1 MILGRCHMLGSPRAM
16 NVFVL
21 ELLNL
26 HRGQGQDILWRD
38 QLRCPTEEQYRAMVL
53 DKTGGLF
60 RLAVGLMQAVQ
71 DDSSAGENGAESISS
86 SRAEDSATVEQRAES
101 EGSSVVV
108 GGGIARDYTPLVN
121 KLALYFQIRD
131 DLVNLSSSE
140 YMSFKSYCE
149 DLSEGKFSFPIL
161 HAIHSQ
167 PNDQQLLSILKQR
180 TESVSFGFTFVLLLS
195 SNVIESAVGRLYSMD
210 LLEVD

>member
-1 MILGRCHMLGSPRAM
+1 M

-71 DDSSAGENGAESISS
+71 DENGEGGAIGSS
-86 SRAEDSATVEQRAES
+86 SSEANDSTSTAEQRAES
-101 EGSSVVV
+101 EGSGGVESSV
-108 GGGIARDYTPLVN
+108 RNFTPLVN

-140 YMSFKSYCE
+140 YMSSKSYCE

-180 TESVSFGFTFVLLLS
+180 TESVPS
-195 SNVIESAVGRLYSMD
+195 
-210 LLEVD
+210 LLEYFLWVPSLRALCGSCVT